1 MQRPKFIVV
10 ALMVAFSVLAGAGVA
25 VLVPSVSPANAA
37 ADLALV
43 PPPPASAA
51 VMPPSFADLADRAV
65 PSVVSITSQKV
76 VEARDPHD
84 FMFDN
89 PFFRRFFR
97 GEPFGEEGQP
107 NGGAPQERPQQRRQR
122 RQWGGSG
129 FFITTDGY
137 ILTNKHVVED
147 AEKLFVRTSDMTQI
161 EDGLPAR
168 LVGSD
173 PYLDLA
179 LIKVDGRND
188 WPALPLGDSDKLR
201 VGEWTVAIGNP
212 IIFRNSVTVG
222 VVSGKGRRID
232 FDASNLGDYIQTD
245 AAINFGNSGGPLL
258 NARGEV
264 IGINTAIIRED
275 GMSAMGGGGNGYIQG
290 VGFALPISPV
300 RRVITQLASTGTV
313 KRGYLGV
320 SVQPVDADRA
330 EYYDVPK
337 GRGAYVARVDRDTP
351 AYKAGVRQD
360 DVILSVDGK
369 AVNSSED
376 LVNEIS
382 SRAPGDKVKLAIWR
396 DGKEQTIEVA
406 LAERTIGTQRG
417 EADDRPGAG
426 EDEEPVEESAT
437 ALGFSVGPLPAT
449 LRQRLAEQDPPL
461 KGVLVTD
468 VDPNSS
474 AAGKGLEEGQV
485 LLDVNRQP
493 TPTVEAYKRAAASVK
508 AGEPVRVRVLDS
520 RSGDE
525 VTLFFRAPGK
535 K

>member
-1 MQRPKFIVV
+1 MQRPKFYVV
-10 ALMVAFSVLAGAGVA
+10 ALMVAVAMLAGGGVA
-25 VLVPSVSPANAA
+25 LLVPSMSPANAA

-43 PPPPASAA
+43 PPPPASSA

-65 PSVVSITSQKV
+65 PSVVAITSQKV
-76 VEARDPHD
+76 VEARDPHE

-107 NGGAPQERPQQRRQR
+107 EGGAPQERPQQRRQR

-137 ILTNKHVVED
+137 ILTNKHVVEE
-147 AEKLFVRTSDMTQI
+147 AEKLFVRTSEMAETDEGMQ
-161 EDGLPAR
+161 AR
-168 LVGSD
+168 LIGTD

-179 LIKVDGRND
+179 LIKVDGRSD
-188 WPALPLGDSDKLR
+188 WPALALGDSEKLR

-222 VVSGKGRRID
+222 VVSGKGRRIGG
-232 FDASNLGDYIQTD
+232 DATNLGNYIQTD

-275 GMSAMGGGGNGYIQG
+275 GSSVMGGGGNGYIQG
-290 VGFALPISPV
+290 IGFALPISPV
-300 RRVITQLASTGTV
+300 KRVLDQLAGTGTV

-320 SVQPVDADRA
+320 SVQPVDGERA
-330 EYYDVPK
+330 EYYKVPQ
-337 GRGAYVARVDRDTP
+337 GRGAYVARVDKDTP

-376 LVNEIS
+376 LVTEIS
-382 SRAPGDKVKLAIWR
+382 AHAPGDKVRLAIWR
-396 DGKEQTIEVA
+396 DGREQSLDVT
-406 LAERTIGTQRG
+406 LAERTIGIERAGSGG
-417 EADDRPGAG
+417 ESGGG
-426 EDEEPVEESAT
+426 EQELVEESAT

-474 AAGKGLEEGQV
+474 ASAKGLEEGQV

-493 TPTVEAYKRAAASVK
+493 TPSVEAYKRAAAAVK
-508 AGEPVRVRVLDS
+508 PGEPVRVRVLDS